1 MEKYILDFL
10 IKFQHLVASNVKI
23 QHLGLENVKSMC
35 GVDIAYK
42 GNTGYAVA
50 VKEESGNFEHN
61 LVKGDVFFP
70 YISTFLFMREAPLMM
85 SALEKFNCDLILVDG
100 QGLAHPRKSGI
111 ATVIGVLLDKP
122 TIGVAKSRLTG
133 DFIEENDITYIV
145 VHGEKVGVK
154 SGKYLYSI
162 GNKTDLDD
170 VIALS
175 KRGYPKVLRLADK
188 LSKEM
193 KKKE

>member
-10 IKFQHLVASNVKI
+10 IKFQQLIAKNVKI
-23 QHLGLENVKSMC
+23 EHFGLEKAKSIC

-42 GNTGYAVA
+42 GNIGYAVA
-50 VKEESGNFEHN
+50 VKEENGNYEYN

-70 YISTFLFMREAPLMM
+70 YIPTFLFMREAPLMIK
-85 SALEKFNCDLILVDG
+85 AVEKYECDLILVDG
-100 QGLAHPRKSGI
+100 HGLTHPRKSGI

-133 DFIEENDITYIV
+133 EYLMENGITYVIV
-145 VHGEKVGVK
+145 NGEKLGVK
-154 SGKYLYSI
+154 VGKYFYSI

-170 VIALS
+170 IISLS
-175 KRGYPKVLRLADK
+175 RLGYPTVLKMADK
-188 LSKEM
+188 LSKEL

>member
-1 MEKYILDFL
+1 MEKYVLDFL
-10 IKFQHLVASNVKI
+10 IKIQHLIANNVKI
-23 QHLGLENVKSMC
+23 RHLGLENVKSIC

-42 GNTGYAVA
+42 GDIGYAVA
-50 VKEESGNFEHN
+50 VKEENGKFEHN
-61 LVKGDVFFP
+61 LVKGEVFFP
-70 YISTFLFMREAPLMM
+70 YIPTFLFMREAPLMLA
-85 SALEKFNCDLILVDG
+85 ALEKFDCDLILVDG

-133 DFIEENDITYIV
+133 EFVIENGITYV
-145 VHGEKVGVK
+145 VVNNEKVGVK
-154 SGKYLYSI
+154 SGKYIYSI

-170 VIALS
+170 IITIS
-175 KRGYPKVLRLADK
+175 KRGYPTVLRLADK
-188 LSKEM
+188 LSKEL